1 MQHRVTKNKWGLSL
15 ASSLLLATILL
26 IMVFMVSGISLSN
39 YNISN
44 KNENNRVAFALAES
58 AANLAVSQCQAKSDW
73 GVSGDP
79 SENIDLSLPA
89 FPNGRGRVIFDS
101 TTAQAAGMP
110 YSVNNL
116 FSSDSVTGYRGR
128 IVPGES
134 LHIVASGSYQGI
146 TKYVETVVNMPPYKY
161 AIASTGPVNSTGGL
175 LLASVDSP
183 LTVAGGVD
191 AIPEDLLKPAH
202 VVSNSNETPALR
214 LDGSKA
220 EPSRVWGDAEAV
232 GTVELSPFTTVRG
245 AVKAQQTEQK
255 IPQIE
260 VTDFDPEG
268 QNNVL
273 RLTSPMEANGLK
285 VEGPYRRDGNL
296 EVFSGLNL
304 DGGYLYV
311 KGNLDIY
318 GGVRG
323 RGAIFATGNIKIHD
337 ISTFRADEQ
346 QAIVAGGDVRVE
358 GYAKNASVFQGIVYT
373 GGNFNAKHIT
383 LLGSLIANGK
393 QSSVNLDQVNMV
405 YNQQAVDFQWDRTW
419 SPSGQH
425 MYVFNG
431 PDGLV
436 TAAQPS
442 NAPTPWTVITPHH
455 QLNGAELC
463 INVTMSKPMIE
474 LDPALGPETFWKKSG
489 PNGEGPGFYY
499 DESLV
504 KTRIKIPKAIQP
516 DLDLSHP
523 VLDYVTVDSLA
534 DLSNPAVSPHIRVN
548 GGVASLAT
556 PFNDS
561 RTALLARLNLQQV
574 VSDYNRRYQDSLPKW
589 VQKGA
594 FTFSPNRFITTS
606 DKMRRLLW
614 REYRDP
620 NQTTP

>member
-1 MQHRVTKNKWGLSL
+1 MRNRVAKSRSGLSL

-26 IMVFMVSGISLSN
+26 IMVFMVTGISLSN
-39 YNISN
+39 YNIST

-58 AANLAVSQCQAKSDW
+58 AANLAVSQCQSKGDW

-79 SENIDLSLPA
+79 SENIDLTLPA

-101 TTAQAAGMP
+101 KTAEDAKMP
-110 YSVNNL
+110 HSVNNL
-116 FSSDSVTGYRGR
+116 FSNDSVTGYRGR

-146 TKYVETVVNMPPYKY
+146 TKYVETIVNIPPYKY
-161 AIASTGPVNSTGGL
+161 AIASTGPVNATGGL

-191 AIPEDLLKPAH
+191 AIPEELLKPAH
-202 VVSNSNETPALR
+202 IVSNSQETPALK
-214 LDGSKA
+214 LDGTQA
-220 EPSRVWGDAEAV
+220 EPSRIWGDAEAV

-245 AVKAQQTEQK
+245 AVKAQQSAQK

-260 VTDFDPEG
+260 VSDFDPEG
-268 QNNVL
+268 QNNMI
-273 RLTSPMEANGLK
+273 RLNRPMEANGLK
-285 VEGPYRRDGNL
+285 VEGPFKRDGNL
-296 EVFSGLNL
+296 EVFRGLNL

-323 RGAIFATGNIKIHD
+323 RGAIFATGNVKIHD

-346 QAIVAGGDVRVE
+346 QAIVAGGDVGVE
-358 GYAKNASVFQGIVYT
+358 GYAKNASVFQGVVYT
-373 GGNFNAKHIT
+373 GGSFNAKHIT
-383 LLGSLIANGK
+383 LLGSLIANGQ
-393 QSSVNLDQVNMV
+393 QSSVNLDQVNIL
-405 YNQQAVDFQWDRTW
+405 YNPQAVDFQWDRTW
-419 SPSGQH
+419 TPSGQH
-425 MYVFNG
+425 IYAFNG
-431 PDGLV
+431 PDNLV
-436 TAAQPS
+436 NAAQPT
-442 NAPTPWTVITPHH
+442 NAPQPWNVITPYH
-455 QLNGAELC
+455 QLDGHELC
-463 INVTMSKPMIE
+463 INVTMSRPLIE
-474 LDPALGPETFWKKSG
+474 LDPGLGPETFWKTSG

-504 KTRIKIPKAIQP
+504 KTRIKIPKTTQP
-516 DLDLSHP
+516 ALDLRYP

-534 DLSNPAVSPHIRVN
+534 DISSPSVSSQISVTSDL
-548 GGVASLAT
+548 VAS
-556 PFNDS
+556 FNDS
-561 RTALLARLNLQQV
+561 RRALLARLSLQRV
-574 VSDYNRRYQDSLPKW
+574 VDDYNQRYQDSQPKW

-594 FTFSPNRFITTS
+594 FSFSPNRFITTS

-620 NQTTP
+620 NQTAL